1 MKRIMKVTT
10 RRLPLNV
17 RTGPGMNYTVIGSLA
32 RGEEV
37 TCTEQSNGW
46 YKHDK
51 GGWSSGDYLTIVRD
65 ETPDETKPVEPDK
78 PSTDSK
84 PSTDIDDQYLMDLTD
99 EEILGLF
106 DFKEVDAGAKFDE
119 LRCVYGL
126 PFQFLDNADIRPANC
141 SYGRQFLKNIINE
154 GSFLYMKPGEH
165 KFIKGIKK
173 DDKESIMKGV
183 TSLIDNDDHQNL
195 SDILDGKTGRYYSF
209 SPDYASYLDYVHA
222 MIRLSAVYLGLGNEK
237 GYDDSTPYKKFDWSI
252 NNGTMK
258 SMLVGNNTSNPIYQD
273 ISHQPALCLYIDG
286 NNTSYSDSMTNST
299 DSSMIEGFI
308 NKGSDIIKETRFLF
322 GRMMAK
328 PDETIMKTSQSNFET
343 HVNSFLSKLKL
354 SETAGAK
361 VTGQF
366 IDYGQ
371 TLVNGGNIILPDVWK
386 DSSYSKSYNI
396 ELKLVSPYG
405 TAESIYLHLLVPL
418 FHIMALAYPKQL
430 GRAGYCSP
438 FLVRAFCKGWF
449 NCDMGIV
456 ESINVKKGSQGG
468 WNSDGLPTELDV
480 SISLK
485 DMYSVLA
492 IGRAQ
497 DASHLK
503 NTEFLDMVGTLS
515 GININKPDIQRK
527 ISVTAMYLSNKLSP
541 TQNFR
546 SINRQISQS
555 VMNKIYNFL
564 K

>member
-1 MKRIMKVTT
+1 MKKIMKVTT
-10 RRLPLNV
+10 RRLPLNI

-46 YKHDK
+46 YKHDR
-51 GGWSSGDYLTIVRD
+51 GWSSGDYLTIIRD
-65 ETPDETKPVEPDK
+65 ETPDETVPAKPDSADK
-78 PSTDSK
+78 KDEST
-84 PSTDIDDQYLMDLTD
+84 TNADDEYLLDLSD

-119 LRCVYGL
+119 LRCVHGL
-126 PFQFLDNADIRPANC
+126 PFQFLDNADIRPGNC
-141 SYGRQFLKNIINE
+141 SYGRNFLKNIINE
-154 GSFLYMKPGEH
+154 GSFLYMTPGEP
-165 KFIKGIKK
+165 KFFTGIKN
-173 DDKESIMKGV
+173 DDKESILKGV
-183 TSLIDNDDHQNL
+183 TSLIDGDDTENL

-209 SPDYASYLDYVHA
+209 SPDYPSYLDYVHA
-222 MIRLSAVYLGLGNEK
+222 MVRLSAVYMGLGAET
-237 GYDDSTPYKKFDWSI
+237 GYDGSTKYKSFDWSV
-252 NNGTMK
+252 NNGLMK

-273 ISHQPALCLYIDG
+273 MSAQPALCLYIDG
-286 NNTSYSDSMTNST
+286 NNTSYNDSMTNST
-299 DSSMIEGFI
+299 DSSMIEGFV
-308 NKGSDIIKETRFLF
+308 NKGSEAVKEVRYLF
-322 GRMMAK
+322 GNMMAK

-343 HVNSFLSKLKL
+343 QVNKILSGLKL

-361 VTGQF
+361 VASQF
-366 IDYGQ
+366 VDYGQ
-371 TLVNGGNIILPDVWK
+371 TIVNGGNIILPDVWK

-396 ELKLVSPYG
+396 EMKLVSPYG

-418 FHIMALAYPKQL
+418 FHIIALAYPKQL

-438 FLVRAFCKGWF
+438 FLIRAFCKGWF
-449 NCDMGIV
+449 NCDMGII
-456 ESINVKKGSQGG
+456 ESINVKKASQGG
-468 WNSDGLPTELDV
+468 WSCDGLPTELDI

-485 DMYSVLA
+485 DLYSVLA
-492 IGRAQ
+492 IGRSQ

-527 ISVTAMYLSNKLSP
+527 ITVAGMFLSNKLSP
-541 TQNFR
+541 SKNIT
-546 SINRQISQS
+546 SINRQITQN
-555 VMNKIYNFL
+555 VLNKIYNFL